1 MFLDLKIKYCLKW
14 NPINNPKRMTWTP
27 VSKKIFLKEN
37 PRKGICQKCRR
48 KVGDDFVNS
57 FGH

>member
-1 MFLDLKIKYCLKW
+1 LKIKYCLKW

>member
-1 MFLDLKIKYCLKW
+1 
-14 NPINNPKRMTWTP
+14 MTWTP